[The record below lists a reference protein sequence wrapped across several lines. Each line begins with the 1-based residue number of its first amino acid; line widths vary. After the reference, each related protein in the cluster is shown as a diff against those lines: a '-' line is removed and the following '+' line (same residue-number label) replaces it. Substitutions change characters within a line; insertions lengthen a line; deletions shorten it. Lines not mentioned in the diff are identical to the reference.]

1 MDIVI
6 IGSGNVATVLGRKS
20 QAAGHRIIQVYS
32 PNGAHANTLASRLGT
47 NSTAYISTV
56 EKTADLMIIAL
67 RDEAIAAFIKNLGI
81 TKSILTHTAGSL
93 PIEILSGASGHYGV
107 LYPLQSLRKEID
119 RLPALTMLV
128 DGNEEGTKTQIRK
141 FASTI
146 AETVLPADNLT
157 RLKYHLAGTIVNN
170 FTNQLFTTA
179 EVFCKNENI
188 SFAVLQPLME
198 ETVMRLRK
206 TDPSQAQTGPAL
218 RNDQITIQK
227 HRELLKNYPGIIKF
241 YDLFTAEI
249 QRFATGD
256 TL

>member
-20 QAAGHRIIQVYS
+20 QAAGHRIVQVYS
-32 PNGAHANTLASRLGT
+32 PNGAHANTLATRLAT
-47 NSTAYISTV
+47 NSTAYISTI

-67 RDEAIAAFIKNLGI
+67 RDEAIAAFIKDLGV
-81 TKSILTHTAGSL
+81 TKSILTHTAGSI
-93 PIEILSGASGHYGV
+93 PIDILSAASARFGA
-107 LYPLQSLRKEID
+107 LYPLQSLRKEIE
-119 RLPALTMLV
+119 RIPALTMLV
-128 DGNEEGTKTQIRK
+128 DGNGEETKTQIRK
-141 FASTI
+141 FAATI
-146 AETVLPADNLT
+146 AETVIIADDLT
-157 RLKYHLAGTIVNN
+157 RLKYHLAATIVNN
-170 FTNQLFTTA
+170 FTNQLFATA

-198 ETVMRLRK
+198 ETVMRLRN
-206 TDPSQAQTGPAL
+206 TAPSQAQTGPAL
-218 RNDQITIQK
+218 RNDKITIQK
-227 HRELLKNYPGIIKF
+227 HRELLKEYPGMMKF